1 MKNETFISVVAPLL
15 GESELLGEFIQQTS
29 DVLAK
34 HYSNYEIIFIDDNS
48 SQKNSETLKK
58 LLQSVECIRVLKIAK
73 CESFDIAATAGLDS
87 AIGDYAVIMDS
98 AMDSPRLIPQL
109 VELSASG
116 SGIAV
121 GINKVPL
128 QKSILA
134 NTLSKVFHWYFEK
147 YVGVNLIPGST
158 HFRALSRRVVN
169 AIIEIKGKYR
179 KIRYLSTA
187 SGFESAQ
194 MPYVPNKV
202 HRLTFWNLFS
212 ESAEM
217 LIANSAHP
225 MRVLSILG
233 LLASSLNL
241 VYILYVIITYVIKKD
256 VAPGWTTL
264 SLQAGGMFFL
274 LFALLAMMGEYLG
287 RILSETRIEPVYK
300 IQDELNSSVLLKQ
313 SEKKRNVV
321 LSSN

>member
-1 MKNETFISVVAPLL
+1 MKNQTFISVVAPLL
-15 GESELLGEFIQQTS
+15 GECETLGEFINQTS
-29 DVLAK
+29 DVLTK
-34 HYSNYEIIFIDDNS
+34 HYSNYEIIFIDDNG
-48 SQKNSETLKK
+48 SQKNAEILKQA
-58 LLQSVECIRVLKIAK
+58 LQSVECIRVLKIAK

-87 AIGDYAVIMDS
+87 AIGDYVVIMGS
-98 AMDSPRLIPQL
+98 AMDPPALIPQL

-121 GINKVPL
+121 GINKMPP
-128 QKSILA
+128 QKSIIV
-134 NTLSKVFHWYFEK
+134 NILSKSFHWYLDK

-179 KIRYLSTA
+179 KIRYLTTA

-202 HRLTFWNLFS
+202 HGLTFWNLFS

-225 MRVLSILG
+225 MRLLSFLG

-241 VYILYVIITYVIKKD
+241 VYIFYVIIIYVIKKD

-264 SLQAGGMFFL
+264 SLQTGGMFFL

-300 IQDELNSSVLLKQ
+300 IQDELNSSVLIKQ
-313 SEKKRNVV
+313 SEEKRNVV